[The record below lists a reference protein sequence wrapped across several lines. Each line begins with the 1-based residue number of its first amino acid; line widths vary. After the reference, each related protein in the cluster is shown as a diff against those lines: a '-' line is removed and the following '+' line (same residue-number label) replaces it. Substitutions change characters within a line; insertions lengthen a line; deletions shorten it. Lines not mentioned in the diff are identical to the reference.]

1 MIFVPD
7 CTVKVEAHPYIPLN
21 ICAAEVK
28 FRGRV
33 GSFYNFF
40 LQIINLFFFV
50 DR

>member
-33 GSFYNFF
+33 SSFNLNNGITKQNF
-40 LQIINLFFFV
+40 
-50 DR
+50 